1 MRKEFMLGDIPVTME
16 RRKVKNLNLYV
27 QPPEGRVLATIP
39 WRMREADAIKFIR
52 SKENWIRTARE
63 KVRSRRKSAETPGEA
78 TLPYTKEE
86 VEKLQK
92 EILRLAAY
100 WEPLMGVHCTG
111 WQLREMKTRWG
122 SCTVQTGKIRLN
134 LSLARKPEACLEY
147 VLVHELCHL
156 LEPSHN
162 ARFHGLMDK
171 VWPDWREKKA
181 AFESKM
187 NKKSAFRIS

>member
-63 KVRSRRKSAETPGEA
+63 KVRSLQKSAETPGEA
-78 TLPYTKEE
+78 AFPCT
-86 VEKLQK
+86 KLQK

-171 VWPDWREKKA
+171 FLPDWRERKLLLNQK
-181 AFESKM
+181 
-187 NKKSAFRIS
+187 

>member
-63 KVRSRRKSAETPGEA
+63 KVRSRQKSAETPGEA
-78 TLPYTKEE
+78 ALPYTKEE

-122 SCTVQTGKIRLN
+122 SCSSKGNLNFNWRLIF
-134 LSLARKPEACLEY
+134 APEEVVDY
-147 VLVHELCHL
+147 IVVHELAHRKEMNHSRAFYNVVASVL
-156 LEPSHN
+156 P
-162 ARFHGLMDK
+162 DYK
-171 VWPDWREKKA
+171 VQEKWLK
-181 AFESKM
+181 ENGEKLW
-187 NKKSAFRIS
+187 NCV

>member
-1 MRKEFMLGDIPVTME
+1 MCSRPGRPCHGDNP
-16 RRKVKNLNLYV
+16 L
-27 QPPEGRVLATIP
+27 
-39 WRMREADAIKFIR
+39 ADAGGGCDQIHPKQR
-52 SKENWIRTARE
+52 KLDPNARE
-63 KVRSRRKSAETPGEA
+63 KVRSRQKSAETPGEA
-78 TLPYTKEE
+78 ALPYTKEE

-162 ARFHGLMDK
+162 ARFP
-171 VWPDWREKKA
+171 WPDGQIPAGLAGEKA

>member
-1 MRKEFMLGDIPVTME
+1 MLGDIPVTME

-27 QPPEGRVLATIP
+27 QPPEGCVLATIP

-63 KVRSRRKSAETPGEA
+63 KVRSRQKSAETPGEA
-78 TLPYTKEE
+78 ALPYTKEE

-111 WQLREMKTRWG
+111 WQLLRDEDPLGKLYGADRQNPAEFKPGPKTG
-122 SCTVQTGKIRLN
+122 SLPGIR
-134 LSLARKPEACLEY
+134 SGP
-147 VLVHELCHL
+147 
-156 LEPSHN
+156 
-162 ARFHGLMDK
+162 
-171 VWPDWREKKA
+171 
-181 AFESKM
+181 
-187 NKKSAFRIS
+187 

>member
-1 MRKEFMLGDIPVTME
+1 MLGDIPVTME

-52 SKENWIRTARE
+52 GKENWIRTARE
-63 KVRSRRKSAETPGEA
+63 KVRSRQKSAETPGEA

-134 LSLARKPEACLEY
+134 LRLARKPEACLEY

-171 VWPDWREKKA
+171 FLPDWRERKLLLNQK
-181 AFESKM
+181 
-187 NKKSAFRIS
+187 